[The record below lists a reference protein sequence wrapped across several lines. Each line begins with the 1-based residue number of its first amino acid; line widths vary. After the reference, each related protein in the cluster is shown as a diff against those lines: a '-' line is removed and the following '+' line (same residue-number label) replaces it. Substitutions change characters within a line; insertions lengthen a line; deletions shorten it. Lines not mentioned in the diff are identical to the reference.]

1 MGEKVNLSD
10 HKQAR
15 AYQKGFKDAL
25 EMLINTLVESG
36 DVNNLLDVLE
46 DNARPE
52 DADRFRAF
60 YAARNAR

>member
-1 MGEKVNLSD
+1 MGEKVNLSN
-10 HKQAR
+10 HKEAR
-15 AYQKGFKDAL
+15 AYQLGFKDSL
-25 EMLINTLVESG
+25 KMLIDTLVESG

-60 YAARNAR
+60 YAAKNAR